1 MVRSGERGRGPV
13 ASILELAGVAL
24 AALLSENF
32 VLVSCMGI
40 GTRTEAFRDPMD
52 AVRTG
57 YCLTAVMVLGALC
70 AWLIDFFLLGR
81 FGWQH
86 YRLLVLA
93 LLIPGLVAGLRKFLK
108 VCIPELSRRIDG
120 QLKSVA
126 TNCAA
131 LGSALLISQRSYSL
145 PAALI
150 FALCGGIGAT
160 VALASFAGLQ
170 NEVDLESCPRSFRG
184 IPIQLITAGLMAMA
198 LVGYYGL
205 HVHEAVLEKGVKV
218 TGATVHYVDE
228 GMDTGEIIAQKPVMV
243 EEGDTPEILQKRV
256 MEQAE
261 WKLLPAAINMIANQ
275 K

>member
-1 MVRSGERGRGPV
+1 M

-70 AWLIDFFLLGR
+70 AWLM
-81 FGWQH
+81 
-86 YRLLVLA
+86 A

-184 IPIQLITAGLMAMA
+184 IQIGRA
-198 LVGYYGL
+198 
-205 HVHEAVLEKGVKV
+205 HV
-218 TGATVHYVDE
+218 
-228 GMDTGEIIAQKPVMV
+228 
-243 EEGDTPEILQKRV
+243 
-256 MEQAE
+256 
-261 WKLLPAAINMIANQ
+261 
-275 K
+275 